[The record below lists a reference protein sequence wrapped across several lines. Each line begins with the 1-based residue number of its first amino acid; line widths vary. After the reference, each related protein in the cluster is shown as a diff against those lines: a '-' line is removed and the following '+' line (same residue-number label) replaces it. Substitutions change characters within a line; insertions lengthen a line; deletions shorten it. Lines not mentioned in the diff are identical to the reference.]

1 LVDGISLEKSSN
13 VCADTKTSFV
23 DSIFVSA
30 SLFESSEK
38 ILQNSKEGCNKRN
51 VECKI
56 ALSMKASNIFLSDTV
71 KATIY
76 TPWATASIGKFD

>member
-38 ILQNSKEGCNKRN
+38 ILQNSKEGCNERN

-56 ALSMKASNIFLSDTV
+56 VSSIKASNIFLSDTV
-71 KATIY
+71 KDPIY
-76 TPWATASIGKFD
+76 LPWATVSFGKFD